1 MEEVIVEGLDYEDFI
16 ALKTIL
22 TECTSYT
29 GNQKKEFVNS
39 TVLLEKIEKI
49 IQVFEE

>member
-1 MEEVIVEGLDYEDFI
+1 MEEVIVEGLDYEDFV

-22 TECTSYT
+22 TECTSFT
-29 GNQKKEFVNS
+29 GDQKEYFVNN

-49 IQVFEE
+49 IQVFKE

>member
-1 MEEVIVEGLDYEDFI
+1 MDEVIVEGLDYEDFV

-22 TECTSYT
+22 TECTSFT
-29 GNQKKEFVNS
+29 GEQKKEFVNS

-49 IQVFEE
+49 IQVFKE

>member
-1 MEEVIVEGLDYEDFI
+1 MEEVIVEGLDYEDFV

-29 GNQKKEFVNS
+29 GAQKKEFVNS

-49 IQVFEE
+49 IQVFKE

>member
-1 MEEVIVEGLDYEDFI
+1 MEEVIVEGLDYEDFV

-22 TECTSYT
+22 TECTVYT
-29 GNQKKEFVNS
+29 GAQKEEFANS

-49 IQVFEE
+49 IQVFKE

>member
-1 MEEVIVEGLDYEDFI
+1 MDEVIVEGLDYEDFV

-22 TECTSYT
+22 TECTSFT
-29 GNQKKEFVNS
+29 NHQQKDFVNS

-49 IQVFEE
+49 IQVFKE

>member
-1 MEEVIVEGLDYEDFI
+1 MEEVIVEGLDYEDFV

-29 GNQKKEFVNS
+29 GDQKEEFVNS
-39 TVLLEKIEKI
+39 TILLEKIEKI

>member
-1 MEEVIVEGLDYEDFI
+1 MEEVIVEGLDYEDFV

-22 TECTSYT
+22 TKCTSFT
-29 GNQKKEFVNS
+29 GEQKEYFVNN

-49 IQVFEE
+49 IQVFKE

>member
-1 MEEVIVEGLDYEDFI
+1 MEEVIVEGLYYEDFV

-22 TECTSYT
+22 TQCTSYT
-29 GNQKKEFVNS
+29 GDQKEEFVNS

-49 IQVFEE
+49 IQVFKE